1 MHTNKK
7 IIICKFNLKK
17 KFQFGEKCKYRH
29 ISVNEIN
36 EILASF
42 VGLKQENE
50 SLKSVLKD
58 KCREL
63 SNLYKKRCHVTD
75 YNVNVPTKPLYNSF
89 FEKSESLDDH
99 KVATIGKNERID
111 MIQSEES
118 GIDEGIDQTITKHNL
133 KNRNIR

>member
-1 MHTNKK
+1 MHTSKK
-7 IIICKFNLKK
+7 VIICKFNLKK
-17 KFQFGEKCKYRH
+17 KCQFGEKCKYRH

-63 SNLYKKRCHVTD
+63 SNIYKKRCHVTD

-99 KVATIGKNERID
+99 
-111 MIQSEES
+111 
-118 GIDEGIDQTITKHNL
+118 
-133 KNRNIR
+133 

>member
-1 MHTNKK
+1 MYMHTSKK

-17 KFQFGEKCKYRH
+17 KCQFGEKCKYRH

-75 YNVNVPTKPLYNSF
+75 
-89 FEKSESLDDH
+89 
-99 KVATIGKNERID
+99 
-111 MIQSEES
+111 
-118 GIDEGIDQTITKHNL
+118 
-133 KNRNIR
+133 

>member
-1 MHTNKK
+1 M
-7 IIICKFNLKK
+7 
-17 KFQFGEKCKYRH
+17 
-29 ISVNEIN
+29 NEIN

-75 YNVNVPTKPLYNSF
+75 YNVHVTTKPLYNSF
-89 FEKSESLDDH
+89 FEDDQ

-111 MIQSEES
+111 MIQSDES
-118 GIDEGIDQTITKHNL
+118 GIDKGIISK
-133 KNRNIR
+133 IEI